1 MQERH
6 DRLER
11 GRRERGDGSASPR
24 RYCVTL
30 VEHAPAKCPDCGRAE
45 QNRIIKTT
53 RIAGGT
59 ITQRTHYCECG
70 VAFKSRELRAV
81 FDQRAEKN
89 PSTQ

>member
-11 GRRERGDGSASPR
+11 GRRARGR
-24 RYCVTL
+24 QYCVTIA
-30 VEHAPAKCPDCGRAE
+30 EHRPAKCPDCGRAE
-45 QNRIIKTT
+45 QNTIVKTV
-53 RIAGGT
+53 RIAGGS

-81 FDQRAEKN
+81 FDQRAEKKA
-89 PSTQ
+89 STA